1 VSDSAEANLVVPREA
16 DALRRGMA
24 SAGSEVM
31 SMSQRQML
39 EPREITLHGH
49 RVSYRAAG
57 SGPLLVLIHGIAGS
71 SATWQEVLPRL
82 AEHYTV
88 VAPDLLGHGSSAK
101 PRADYS
107 LGAYA
112 SAVRDLL
119 GVLGYERGTIVG
131 HSLGGGVAM
140 QFAYQFPERCER
152 MALVSSGG
160 LGHEL
165 NLVLRAAALPGAEW
179 VLPVLCSSALFGA
192 VDRVAH
198 ALGRAGLRAGPDLEE
213 VWRSFVSLSD
223 PDARQAFIHTVRT
236 VIDIRGQRASAGDRL
251 YLASEMPTLIV
262 WGERDPL
269 IPVAHAYSAHDRIPG
284 SRLDIFPKAG
294 HFPYRDNPR
303 RFVDVLLDF
312 MESTAPAAVDEQRW
326 RERLRNGSRPSPS

>member
-1 VSDSAEANLVVPREA
+1 MVVVRSDSS
-16 DALRRGMA
+16 DRGKM
-24 SAGSEVM
+24 
-31 SMSQRQML
+31 

-49 RVSYRAAG
+49 RVSYRTAG

-82 AEHYTV
+82 AERYTV

-112 SAVRDLL
+112 SAIRDLL

-152 MALVSSGG
+152 LVLVSSGG

-165 NLVLRAAALPGAEW
+165 HLLLRAAALPGAEW
-179 VLPVLCSSALFGA
+179 VLPLLCSGGLCDA
-192 VDRVAH
+192 VDGVARF
-198 ALGRAGLRAGPDLEE
+198 LGRAGLRAGPDLDEI
-213 VWRSFVSLSD
+213 WRSFVSLSD

-251 YLASEMPTLIV
+251 YLTAEMPTMIL

-269 IPVAHAYSAHDRIPG
+269 IPVAHAYAAHERMPG
-284 SRLDIFPKAG
+284 SRLEIFPNAG
-294 HFPYRDNPR
+294 HFPYRNDPA
-303 RFVDVLLDF
+303 RFVEVLVDF
-312 MESTAPAAVDEQRW
+312 IQSTAPAQVDEQRW
-326 RERLRNGSRPSPS
+326 RERLRAGSRPS

>member
-1 VSDSAEANLVVPREA
+1 MVGVNSDKSHRGLV
-16 DALRRGMA
+16 
-24 SAGSEVM
+24 
-31 SMSQRQML
+31 

-71 SATWQEVLPRL
+71 SATWEEVLPRL
-82 AEHYTV
+82 AERYTV

-101 PRADYS
+101 PRTDYS

-112 SAVRDLL
+112 SAMRDLL
-119 GVLGYERGTIVG
+119 SVLGYERGTIVG

-152 MALVSSGG
+152 MVLVSSGG

-165 NLVLRAAALPGAEW
+165 HLLLRAAALPGAEW
-179 VLPVLCSSALFGA
+179 VLPLLCSSRLCDA
-192 VDRVAH
+192 VDGVARF
-198 ALGRAGLRAGPDLEE
+198 LGRAGLRPGPDLDEI
-213 VWRSFVSLSD
+213 WRSFVSLSD

-251 YLASEMPTLIV
+251 YLATELPTMII
-262 WGERDPL
+262 WGEHDPL
-269 IPVAHAYSAHDRIPG
+269 IPVAHAYSAHERIRE
-284 SRLDIFPKAG
+284 SRLEIFPNAG
-294 HFPYRDNPR
+294 HFPYRDNPQ
-303 RFVDVLLDF
+303 RFVEVLLDF
-312 MESTAPAAVDEQRW
+312 IQSTAPAQVDEQRW
-326 RERLRNGSRPSPS
+326 RERLRNGSRLSES